1 MSECWASI
9 GGEDREVMEEEVV
22 EDLRIDLAAEE
33 AKAEVVVAEVEIIQG
48 HQAKEDSIEVQ
59 VEVQEAKEDMIGN
72 QLGTRTGD
80 SLDRRESREPHF
92 ECNNLEVE
100 DESVLM
106 MRGKWRNDE
115 DVHNIII
122 LRRLLPFDFVCI
134 L

>member
-92 ECNNLEVE
+92 ECNLDVE

-106 MRGKWRNDE
+106 MRGKQRNGE

>member
-59 VEVQEAKEDMIGN
+59 VEVELEEAEGDIIEN
-72 QLGTRTGD
+72 QLGTRD

-122 LRRLLPFDFVCI
+122 LRRLSPFDFVCI

>member
-92 ECNNLEVE
+92 ECNLEVE

-106 MRGKWRNDE
+106 MRGKQRNDE